1 MFYNF
6 QKNFSSII
14 KPVISNNY
22 LYSLEWILFFWSK
35 NGNSKIYS
43 YDINQKIADF
53 VETKKKK
60 ADFRNIFLVNNKIFI
75 FLNNSYVLK
84 FFVNGNLEDI
94 VKLPTKLN
102 SNPIFVEGLLI
113 FINQNNK
120 ISIIN

>member
-1 MFYNF
+1 M
-6 QKNFSSII
+6 
-14 KPVISNNY
+14 
-22 LYSLEWILFFWSK
+22 LILFDLK
-35 NGNSKIYS
+35 NGNIIYS

-102 SNPIFVEGLLI
+102 SNPIL
-113 FINQNNK
+113 
-120 ISIIN
+120 